1 MHSEIGMYLIV
12 QRNSSNDTSKPN
24 DVTQKLQEYMKVI
37 PKRVLM
43 PEIASNDYS
52 QR

>member
-1 MHSEIGMYLIV
+1 MRGEIGMYPVV
-12 QRNSSNDTSKPN
+12 QSSAGNNPSKPN

-43 PEIASNDYS
+43 PEITSNNYS